1 MTRKTWAFSRLI
13 AFLVLAA
20 AIVACTDLGSTPP
33 ATVVPSVTS
42 ASEPHPIVVTPG
54 NSSLASPISDVESI
68 EISTTVEAEPSVG
81 APTPIYSGPLSPPCG
96 LLLKPLPARIA
107 SESTDFKVS
116 DAVESELRQLV
127 PTAAWPA
134 LQRMLDAPDTVGLVA
149 FQAGREA
156 EGVYLNASVSM
167 PLASVAKLIVLVAYT
182 EAVATGELDS
192 LEQIPLAELDR
203 FYLPNFDLGA
213 HRRAVAEL
221 RELDRVHSP
230 DDNPT
235 VSLDDV
241 AWMMI
246 RHSSNAAS
254 DYLHLRLGQRRIEE
268 TAVSLGLNDSPHS
281 HSAPCTFLGQ
291 FLMMGNH
298 TRDGN
303 NDQAFLSGFANGD
316 QLAAEAYGR
325 EVALLADVY
334 VNQEAF
340 REAELDWRSTTRRP
354 TIGTQRYFAGMMASQ
369 GTAGAYAA
377 LMLRLAHNGLSNADS
392 SYQARRILEWTN
404 LFAANQEIFSNVGY
418 KNGSLPGV
426 LTTAYYAYRWGESA
440 PVIVVLFYRD
450 LPQQTY
456 RQWRNELPHDELARW
471 LLADP
476 AAIPALSAT
485 MSEMIAP

>member
-1 MTRKTWAFSRLI
+1 MTRKIWAFSRLI

-20 AIVACTDLGSTPP
+20 AIAACADLGSVSP
-33 ATVVPSVTS
+33 ATVIPSITPPSAPYPILVTPSVS
-42 ASEPHPIVVTPG
+42 SIV
-54 NSSLASPISDVESI
+54 SPVPDAEAI
-68 EISTTVEAEPSVG
+68 EQPATVEAEPSVG

-96 LLLKPLPARIA
+96 LLLRPLPIRMAG
-107 SESTDFKVS
+107 EPVDFEAS
-116 DAVESELRQLV
+116 DAAINELRQLV
-127 PTAAWPA
+127 PTAARPA

-156 EGVYLNASVSM
+156 EGVYLNASVPM
-167 PLASVAKLIVLVAYT
+167 PLASVAKLIVLVAYA

-268 TAVSLGLNDSPHS
+268 TAVALGLNDSPHS
-281 HSAPCTFLGQ
+281 HSAPCPFLGQ

-303 NDQAFLSGFANGD
+303 NDQTILSGFANGD
-316 QLAAEAYGR
+316 QSGAEAYGR
-325 EVALLADVY
+325 EVALLADAY

-354 TIGTQRYFAGMMASQ
+354 TIETQRYFAGTMAPQ

-377 LMLRLAHNGLSNADS
+377 LMLRLAQNGLGNPDS

-404 LFAANQEIFSNVGY
+404 LFAANQEIFSNIGY

-426 LTTAYYAYRWGESA
+426 LTTAYYAYRWEESA
-440 PVIVVLFYRD
+440 PVIVILFYRD

-471 LLADP
+471 LLANP
-476 AAIPALSAT
+476 TAIPTLST
-485 MSEMIAP
+485 YMSGMFAP